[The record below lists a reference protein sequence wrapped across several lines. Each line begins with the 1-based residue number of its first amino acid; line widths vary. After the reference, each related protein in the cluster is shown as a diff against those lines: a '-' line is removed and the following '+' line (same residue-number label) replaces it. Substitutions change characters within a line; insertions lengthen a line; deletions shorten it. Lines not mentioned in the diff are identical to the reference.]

1 MKTFII
7 CDKNNNISFTAA
19 KKCQQS
25 LIKTNSNVEIEFFQQ
40 TSPNTIEQDLEIFLQ
55 EIPLTQ
61 LAYLK
66 WNYPGNNESK
76 IDLET
81 GMRVPGY
88 RAIDQS
94 KVFACLVSHIR
105 LWYKSVELDQEI
117 MILEHDAIFTRK
129 FAQFNWKGG
138 VLGLNDPRGATHT
151 SMLYHQLVSRS
162 KGIHDAPWVKPR
174 LDIPQGL
181 AGNSAYIIKPNF
193 AQRLLN
199 KLLEKGG
206 WPNDAIMCKQFFQ
219 EELKVVYPYYTTLQG
234 IQSTTTL

>member
-1 MKTFII
+1 MRTFII
-7 CDKNNNISFTAA
+7 CDKDNTISMNAA
-19 KKCQQS
+19 KKCYWS
-25 LIKTNSNVEIEFFQQ
+25 LMKYNSEVVIQNFQQ
-40 TSPNTIEQDLEIFLQ
+40 TSPNTIKKDLESLT
-55 EIPLTQ
+55 PLAH
-61 LAYLK
+61 LE
-66 WNYPGNNESK
+66 WNYPADNESK
-76 IDLET
+76 IDQET

-88 RAIDQS
+88 RANDQS

-105 LWYKSVELDQEI
+105 LWYKSIELNQEI

-129 FAQFNWKGG
+129 YEEFKWEGG

-206 WPNDAIMCKQFFQ
+206 WPNDAIMCKQFFL
-219 EELKVVYPYYTTLQG
+219 EDLKVVYPYYTTLQG